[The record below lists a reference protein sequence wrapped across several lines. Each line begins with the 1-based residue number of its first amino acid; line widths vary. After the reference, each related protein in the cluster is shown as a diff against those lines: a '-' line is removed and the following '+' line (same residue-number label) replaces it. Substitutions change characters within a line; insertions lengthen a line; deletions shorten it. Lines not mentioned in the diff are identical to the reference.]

1 MFQLLYVLVLKE
13 IILIAKNNNNIWYN
27 AAKPTNIQG
36 WYLITARES
45 I

>member
-1 MFQLLYVLVLKE
+1 MSQLLYVLVLKE
-13 IILIAKNNNNIWYN
+13 IILIAKNNIWYN
-27 AAKPTNIQG
+27 AAKPTYIQG